1 MNDPMTRRQMISYFF
16 SLGGLADK
24 SFSQFLREFHM
35 DGAET
40 DVPEGSRFVRI
51 SETLWTIIVDTIEE
65 IEASKEADEKE
76 PMIQPD

>member
-1 MNDPMTRRQMISYFF
+1 
-16 SLGGLADK
+16 
-24 SFSQFLREFHM
+24 M